1 MIYRKTPTH
10 RPKLLLRISVP
21 VGAAALALA
30 TIDCSAG
37 SLGSTVACTE
47 ACCEEPCGVVAHPS
61 DASSDATNSDV
72 FVGGGVTGVLPYYPD
87 AGDSS
92 TMVTG
97 VVVHPED
104 AGDASEDSMI
114 NGVIAHLDA
123 GDQ

>member
-1 MIYRKTPTH
+1 MIYRKTPTR
-10 RPKLLLRISVP
+10 RPTLLLKISVP
-21 VGAAALALA
+21 IGATALALA
-30 TIDCSAG
+30 TIDCSSSG
-37 SLGSTVACTE
+37 EGSTTCTE
-47 ACCEEPCGVVAHPS
+47 ACCEEPCGVVASPS

-72 FVGGGVTGVLPYYPD
+72 FVGGGVTGILPYYPD

-104 AGDASEDSMI
+104 AGDASEDSMV
-114 NGVIAHLDA
+114 NGVVVRPDA